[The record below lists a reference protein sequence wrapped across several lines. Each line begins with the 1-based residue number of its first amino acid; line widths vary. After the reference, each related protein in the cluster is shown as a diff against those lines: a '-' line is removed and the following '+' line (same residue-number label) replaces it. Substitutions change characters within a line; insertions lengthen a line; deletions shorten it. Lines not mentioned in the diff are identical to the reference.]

1 MVSLLQVLRRLS
13 AVRRILTRFSGSRR
27 WRGVVFALV
36 VFALLLAL
44 GKQDARETL
53 MKYQEILDMLPQTH

>member
-1 MVSLLQVLRRLS
+1 MMSLFALFRRLL
-13 AVRRILTRFSGSRR
+13 ALRKIFGRVCGSRS

-53 MKYQEILDMLPQTH
+53 MKYQEILGMLQQTH